1 MIETIVTSATYQ
13 QASAH
18 REELREIDPTNK
30 LLARQNRFRVEAEIV
45 RDLCLSVSGLLSDE
59 FGGPSVFPP
68 LPAGVAA
75 LSYSNRFKWKT
86 SEGEERYRRGLYTF
100 FKRTAPHPNLITFDC
115 PDSNTTNV
123 RRRTSNTP
131 LQALTMLNNEVF
143 VEASRAFARRLLKM
157 EAASDDQR
165 MQQALRFCIGR
176 EPAEAETARFVDL
189 LENGR
194 TYYRAH
200 PESGKKLIGNYLPDG
215 VAAPEAAAWVAVAR
229 TALNLDEFMTR
240 E

>member
-1 MIETIVTSATYQ
+1 MDFTAQIAQQAALLAAQEVASAEGAEPLEPIILYRRPGYPELLDWLAAEYRRLEWSRKKMIETIVTSATYQ

-45 RDLCLSVSGLLSDE
+45 RDLCLSVSGLLSDK

-75 LSYSNRFKWKT
+75 LSYSNNFKWKA
-86 SEGEERYRRGLYTF
+86 SEGEQRYRRGLYTF

-143 VEASRAFARRLLKM
+143 VEASRAFARRLPPLP
-157 EAASDDQR
+157 R
-165 MQQALRFCIGR
+165 
-176 EPAEAETARFVDL
+176 PAWATF
-189 LENGR
+189 
-194 TYYRAH
+194 
-200 PESGKKLIGNYLPDG
+200 
-215 VAAPEAAAWVAVAR
+215 
-229 TALNLDEFMTR
+229 
-240 E
+240 